1 MDLESRGEE
10 EGGGERAYFSSRER
24 EREREREHCDDAK
37 TATTKTHPHFFSL
50 SSKS

>member
-10 EGGGERAYFSSRER
+10 EGGGERASFSLRER
-24 EREREREHCDDAK
+24 ERAHCDDAK